1 MDWLFIREA
10 VERARRDEA
19 QVAPERMAM
28 IRLANDYATV
38 ADGLLD
44 SSDDAPLAP
53 VLSLY
58 REAIFLLAASDLAGK
73 KALVVGFE
81 TTTESILDGA
91 AQHDAS
97 LARVRPLLAMH
108 ASVSVG
114 GPVTPGQREIAQMTR
129 TSVRAMLD
137 LAESSRVLPLLRRRR
152 LRVGVAG
159 GLLALCLAVSA
170 SAIVHVLT
178 PTDLAAGKPW
188 HTSSA
193 LSAAYSAKI
202 LFHTNEEMGP
212 WFEIDLG
219 EIMPVRRLF
228 IKNRS
233 DARWERAV
241 PLIAELSNDRSNWQT
256 VARRESPF
264 SIWEPSFA
272 PTKAHYVR
280 LRVPR
285 VTFLHL
291 EQVKVY

>member
-1 MDWLFIREA
+1 
-10 VERARRDEA
+10 
-19 QVAPERMAM
+19 M
-28 IRLANDYATV
+28 IRLASEYAAV

-58 REAIFLLAASDLAGK
+58 REALFLLLGNDIPGK
-73 KALVVGFE
+73 KALIIGFE
-81 TTTESILDGA
+81 TAPESVLEGA

-97 LARVRPLLAMH
+97 LARVRHLLAMH
-108 ASVSVG
+108 ASVGAGGSV
-114 GPVTPGQREIAQMTR
+114 TADQREVAQMTR
-129 TSVRAMLD
+129 TTVRAMLD
-137 LAESSRVLPLLRRRR
+137 RAESSRVVPLVRRRR
-152 LRVGVAG
+152 SRVAFTA
-159 GLLALCLAVSA
+159 GLLAVCLAVLVSA
-170 SAIVHVLT
+170 VVSMVT

-188 HTSSA
+188 RTSSS

-202 LFHTNEEMGP
+202 FFHTNEEMNP

-219 EIMPVRRLF
+219 EIKSVSRLYV
-228 IKNRS
+228 KNRA

-241 PLIAELSNDRSNWQT
+241 PLIVELSNDRSTWQA
-256 VARRESPF
+256 VAKRESPF
-264 SIWEPSFA
+264 AIWEPSFA
-272 PTKAHYVR
+272 PSKARYVR